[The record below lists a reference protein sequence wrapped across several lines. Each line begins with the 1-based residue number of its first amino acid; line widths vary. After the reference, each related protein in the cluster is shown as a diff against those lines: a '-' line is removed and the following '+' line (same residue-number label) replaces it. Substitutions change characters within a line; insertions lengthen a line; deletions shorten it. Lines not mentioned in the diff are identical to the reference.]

1 MHTGAKSFGSGWLLV
16 CWLASAAVGCGSET
30 EPQAAGSMAANGE
43 NGPGVVNKSS
53 GSTGAT
59 SGVGTAATKH
69 SDPMGM
75 GQETMPKTADIPVD
89 DLDNTRFPEIGA
101 TSFETAKPDTE
112 SNGSGGWGTEN
123 DPVTAL
129 PGGATATNT
138 ASAPQAGVPAMAPTT
153 QAPPT
158 QTRTDAQT
166 PANANSA
173 QREIVE
179 ADIVQAHGDV
189 LYVLNRYRGLVLI
202 DMTQPDQPKVIGR
215 VPFQAQ
221 PVDMYL
227 RDGKAYIVMSD
238 YFVYWQFDGAADPLG
253 FHGSQLLVVD
263 VADPHQPKEVSSFKV
278 QGEITDTR
286 IVGDVLYAV
295 SKRNPEYWRYDTQ
308 DWHDTTWVLSINIAD
323 PGKIEKVDEKEFS
336 GAANIIQV
344 YESAISIA
352 AIDPN
357 YYLVD
362 ELNAQQT
369 LVTYIDISDAAGKIN
384 VGGKTYVPGVV
395 ADKFKMDL
403 SDGVLRIVSN
413 NWYWQPQTAAT
424 LTTFDV
430 KDPAKLN
437 QLAQI
442 PLTLD
447 VPTPGQVQVGATR
460 FAGKAFFENLCWW
473 EQSFSTQSC
482 RMDVYDLSN
491 PSAPTRATSVPVDGP
506 ATHFEA
512 RDNRLLSLGQHFFAP
527 GQAQQVQ
534 VALFDVSQLSATR
547 RISTADLGEATSSAA
562 LQDYKAFKVLED
574 LGMLLLP
581 LTWYDNWNSS
591 FTTYHQ
597 GAQIIDWMNDAVT
610 VRGRIEQSG
619 FVERAIAFKNRVIS
633 ISTQQVQVI
642 DASNRDQPKQTGNLF
657 LVRNVTDAFSIGGFE
672 VQIGADEED
681 SSYRFYVLPF
691 GEDDM
696 QKSVAELEIGTN
708 VFYTLRDG
716 DVIHLI
722 GYDPQSGEQIIRNA
736 DFSNPMM
743 PRFRGEYRIP
753 AEIQHIYNGGCGYYR
768 GYCSFYDYYWNPS
781 AGQALNNQLLP
792 VTVRDVHADADGRRF
807 YKNYL
812 RLIDLRD
819 VDNPHLAQ
827 GSIEMPEWPFV
838 NKVGHGKMLYSTH
851 TEPALDKNGN
861 PKQYHER
868 YFLDRV
874 DASNPDAITAL
885 PKVSIP
891 GRLVDVDASGKILYT
906 IDYQWDE
913 HGRRRNSF
921 NVLSLDGDTAT
932 LKEVLPVG
940 DEIGRARYLDREVW
954 LSSAGYPWWGR
965 QDDSADSRQPYTRLT
980 RLRFDEQAEL
990 SSMDTHDIDGYHFN
1004 LLDVDGARV
1013 YLATS
1018 NPYGLLILDTADFKN
1033 PKVLGASRTV
1043 GYVSKLIRDADYLY
1057 LPMGSYGVRRV
1068 QAP

>member
-1 MHTGAKSFGSGWLLV
+1 MQIRVRSVGSCWLLIGWLS
-16 CWLASAAVGCGSET
+16 AAAVGCGSET
-30 EPQAAGSMAANGE
+30 STGSMEDPDTTESESSSPSDKNERAPDASKPSMSAA
-43 NGPGVVNKSS
+43 
-53 GSTGAT
+53 
-59 SGVGTAATKH
+59 KH
-69 SDPMGM
+69 TDPMGI
-75 GQETMPKTADIPVD
+75 GQESMPKTADVPVD
-89 DLDNTRFPEIGA
+89 ELDSARFPEPGA
-101 TSFETAKPDTE
+101 TSFETARPDNE
-112 SNGSGGWGTEN
+112 SASVSTSRHPIGSSTSGTSIGGVASVPKSGAPTG
-123 DPVTAL
+123 PTTMTSSTT
-129 PGGATATNT
+129 PGQAPATA
-138 ASAPQAGVPAMAPTT
+138 G
-153 QAPPT
+153 
-158 QTRTDAQT
+158 
-166 PANANSA
+166 SA

-189 LYVLNRYRGLVLI
+189 LYVLNRFRGLVLI
-202 DMTQPDQPKVIGR
+202 DMTQPDQPSVIGR

-221 PVDMYL
+221 PVDMYV

-238 YFVYWQFDGAADPLG
+238 YFVYWQFDSDADPLG

-263 VADPHQPKEVSSFKV
+263 VQDPHQPKEVSGFKV

-308 DWHDTTWVLSINIAD
+308 DWKDTTWVLSVDVANPSDI
-323 PGKIEKVDEKEFS
+323 KKVDEKEFP

-352 AIDPN
+352 ALDPN

-362 ELNAQQT
+362 EDNAQQT
-369 LVTYIDISDAAGKIN
+369 LITFIDISDAKGKIN
-384 VGGKTYVPGVV
+384 VGGKTYVPGMVQ
-395 ADKFKMDL
+395 DKFKMDL

-413 NWYWQPQTAAT
+413 NWYWQPQSAAMLT
-424 LTTFDV
+424 LFDV
-430 KDPAKLN
+430 KDPATLE
-437 QLAQI
+437 QLSQI

-447 VPTPGQVQVGATR
+447 IPNMAQPAQVGATR
-460 FAGKAFFENLCWW
+460 FAGHAFFENLCWW
-473 EQSFSTQSC
+473 EMNAQIQSC
-482 RMDVYDLSN
+482 RLDVYDLSD
-491 PSAPTRATSVPVDGP
+491 PSVPVRATTLPVDGP
-506 ATHFEA
+506 VTHFEA
-512 RDNRLLSLGQHFFAP
+512 RDTRLLSLGLHITAP

-534 VALFDVSQLSATR
+534 VGLFDVSQLAATQ
-547 RISTADLGEATSSAA
+547 RISAADLGLATNSAA
-562 LQDYKAFKVLED
+562 LGDYKAFKVLED

-581 LTWYDNWNSS
+581 LSWYDTLSNGQRA
-591 FTTYHQ
+591 YRQ
-597 GAQIIDWMNDAVT
+597 GAQIIDWMNDQVT
-610 VRGRIEQSG
+610 VRGRIAQTGS
-619 FVERAIAFKNRVIS
+619 VERAIAFKDRVVS
-633 ISTQQVQVI
+633 ISTQQIQVI
-642 DASNRDQPKQTGNLF
+642 DASNRDQPRQTGNLF
-657 LVRNVTDAFSIGGFE
+657 LIRNVTDAFSIGGFE
-672 VQIGADEED
+672 VQIGVDEED
-681 SSYRFYVLPF
+681 SSYKFYVLPF

-696 QKSVAELEIGTN
+696 DKSVAELEIGTN

-716 DVIHLI
+716 DTIHLI
-722 GYDPQSGEQIIRNA
+722 GYDSTTGGQIIRNA
-736 DFSNPMM
+736 DFSSPMM

-753 AEIQHIYNGGCGYYR
+753 EQIQHIYNGGCGYR
-768 GYCSFYDYYWNPS
+768 GYCSFYDYYWNPA

-792 VTVRDVHADADGRRF
+792 VTVREVSSEQDGRRF

-812 RLIDLRD
+812 RMIDLRD
-819 VDNPHLAQ
+819 IDNPKLAE

-838 NKVGHGKMLYSTH
+838 NRVGHGTMLYSTH
-851 TEPALDKNGN
+851 TEPVLDSNGN

-885 PKVSIP
+885 PAVSIP

-965 QDDSADSRQPYTRLT
+965 QDDSPDSRQPYTRLT

-990 SSMDTHDIDGYHFN
+990 SSTDTHDIEGYHFN
-1004 LLDVDGARV
+1004 LLDVEGTRV
-1013 YLATS
+1013 YLSTS
-1018 NPYGLLILDTADFKN
+1018 RPYGLLILDTSDFKN
-1033 PKVLGASRTV
+1033 PNVLGASRTV
-1043 GYVSKLIRDADYLY
+1043 GYVSKVIRDDDYLY

>member
-1 MHTGAKSFGSGWLLV
+1 MRIRVNGVGSCWLLI
-16 CWLASAAVGCGSET
+16 CWLSSAAAGCGSDT
-30 EPQAAGSMAANGE
+30 STGSME
-43 NGPGVVNKSS
+43 EPDTTESEP
-53 GSTGAT
+53 T
-59 SGVGTAATKH
+59 SEEEREPTASKPSKPAEKH
-69 SDPMGM
+69 TDPMGI
-75 GQETMPKTADIPVD
+75 GQESMPKTADVPVD
-89 DLDNTRFPEIGA
+89 ELDSARFPEPGA
-101 TSFETAKPDTE
+101 TSFETAKPDNE
-112 SNGSGGWGTEN
+112 SASISTSR
-123 DPVTAL
+123 PSI
-129 PGGATATNT
+129 GGASTS
-138 ASAPQAGVPAMAPTT
+138 SAPVGGVASGPTSGAPTT
-153 QAPPT
+153 PTTMSPSTAPG
-158 QTRTDAQT
+158 QT
-166 PANANSA
+166 PSNPGSA

-189 LYVLNRYRGLVLI
+189 LYVLNRFRGLVLI
-202 DMTQPDQPKVIGR
+202 DMTQPDQPSVIGR

-221 PVDMYL
+221 PVDMYV

-238 YFVYWQFDGAADPLG
+238 YFVYWQFDSDADPQG

-263 VADPHQPKEVSSFKV
+263 VADPHQPKEVSGFKV

-308 DWHDTTWVLSINIAD
+308 DWKDTTWVLSIDVANPSD
-323 PGKIEKVDEKEFS
+323 VKKVDEKEFP

-352 AIDPN
+352 ALDPN

-362 ELNAQQT
+362 EDNAQQT
-369 LVTYIDISDAAGKIN
+369 LVTFIDISDAKGKIN
-384 VGGKTYVPGVV
+384 VGGKTYVPGMVQ
-395 ADKFKMDL
+395 DKFKMDL

-413 NWYWQPQTAAT
+413 NWYWQPQSAAT
-424 LTTFDV
+424 LTLFDA
-430 KDPAKLN
+430 KDPTKLE
-437 QLAQI
+437 QLSQI

-447 VPTPGQVQVGATR
+447 IPNVVQPAQVGATR
-460 FAGKAFFENLCWW
+460 FAGNAFFESLCWW
-473 EQSFSTQSC
+473 EMTVQIQSC
-482 RMDVYDLSN
+482 RLDVYDLTD
-491 PSAPTRATSVPVDGP
+491 PSAPVRATTVPVDGP
-506 ATHFEA
+506 ITHFEA
-512 RDNRLLSLGQHFFAP
+512 RDTRLLSLGLHIVGP
-527 GQAQQVQ
+527 GQGQQVQ
-534 VALFDVSQLSATR
+534 VGLFDVAQLAATQ
-547 RISTADLGEATSSAA
+547 RISVADLGLATNSAA
-562 LQDYKAFKVLED
+562 LGDYKAFKVLED

-581 LTWYDNWNSS
+581 LSWYDTLSNGQRA
-591 FTTYHQ
+591 YRQ
-597 GAQIIDWMNDAVT
+597 GAQIIDWMNDQVT
-610 VRGRIEQSG
+610 VRGRIAQTGS
-619 FVERAIAFKNRVIS
+619 VERAIAFKDRVVS

-642 DASNRDQPKQTGNLF
+642 DASDRDQPKQTGNLF

-672 VQIGADEED
+672 VQIGVDEED
-681 SSYRFYVLPF
+681 STYKFYVLPF

-696 QKSVAELEIGTN
+696 GKSVAELEIGTN

-722 GYDPQSGEQIIRNA
+722 GYDSMTGGQIIRNA

-753 AEIQHIYNGGCGYYR
+753 EEIQHIYNGGCGYR
-768 GYCSFYDYYWNPS
+768 GYCSFYDYYWNPA

-792 VTVRDVHADADGRRF
+792 VTVREVNAEQEGRRF
-807 YKNYL
+807 YRNYL
-812 RLIDLRD
+812 RMIDLRD
-819 VDNPHLAQ
+819 IDNPKLAE

-838 NKVGHGKMLYSTH
+838 NRVGHGKMLYSTH
-851 TEPALDKNGN
+851 TEPALDQNGN

-874 DASNPDAITAL
+874 DASNPDEIIAL
-885 PKVSIP
+885 PAVSIP

-965 QDDSADSRQPYTRLT
+965 QDDSPDSRQPYTRLT

-990 SSMDTHDIDGYHFN
+990 TSTDTHDIEGYHFN
-1004 LLDVDGARV
+1004 LLDVEGTRV
-1013 YLATS
+1013 YLSTS
-1018 NPYGLLILDTADFKN
+1018 RPYGLLILDTSDFKN
-1033 PKVLGASRTV
+1033 PNVLGASRTI
-1043 GYVSKLIRDADYLY
+1043 GYVSKVIRDDDYLY